1 MSERFSILPQ
11 RRTAQTADGLPRE
24 RLSLRVS
31 LGELEGLPQTTSSG
45 NTMIDSQGHFRLL
58 ASAAA
63 LMVAALLDAPAAPAA
78 AQTPP
83 ETASMYAY
91 VGSFTTAQRK
101 ARGDG
106 IHVYRSDPATG
117 TWTHVQQIGDLV
129 NPSYLALSRDQRFL
143 YSVHGDEGYATA
155 FALDPTGQATLLNRA
170 ATGGN
175 NGVREAVDRS
185 GKFLVMANYASGG
198 VAVLPIAPDG
208 SLKDQQQL
216 VQLPGEPG
224 PHRVEQTSSH
234 PHDIVFDPSNRFVLV
249 PDKGLDRVFVF
260 RFDSATGQLAA
271 TEQGS
276 VKSRPGAGP
285 RHLAFHPKLP
295 IVWVLNELDSTIA
308 TYRFDT
314 ERRTLTALQVMSTL
328 PTDFTGYSTTA
339 EIAVSPDGR
348 FVYGSNRGH
357 DSITIFAAN
366 PQGLLSVV
374 DWQPTQGRGPRF
386 IGLDPAGHFLYAAN
400 EQDDTVVTFHVDG
413 NSGKLTPTGQVIKNA
428 SPVTIVF
435 AGK

>member
-1 MSERFSILPQ
+1 MKSQ
-11 RRTAQTADGLPRE
+11 RTTLT
-24 RLSLRVS
+24 LS
-31 LGELEGLPQTTSSG
+31 
-45 NTMIDSQGHFRLL
+45 

-63 LMVAALLDAPAAPAA
+63 LMVAALVNTAAGPAA
-78 AQTPP
+78 AQIASGT
-83 ETASMYAY
+83 SMYAY

-106 IHVYRSDPATG
+106 IHVYRADAATG
-117 TWTHVQQIGDLV
+117 TWTHVQHIGDLV
-129 NPSYLALSRDQRFL
+129 NPSYLALSHDQRVL
-143 YSVHGDEGYATA
+143 YSVHGDEEYATA
-155 FALDPTGQATLLNRA
+155 FALDPETGAAKVLNRA
-170 ATGGN
+170 ATGGK
-175 NGVREAVDRS
+175 NGVREAVDPS
-185 GKFLVMANYASGG
+185 GKFLIVANYGSGS

-208 SLKDQQQL
+208 SLKDQHQL
-216 VQLPGEPG
+216 MQLPGEPG
-224 PHRVEQTSSH
+224 PHKVEQVSSH
-234 PHDIVFDPSNRFVLV
+234 PHDIVFDPSGRFVLV

-260 RFDSATGQLAA
+260 RFDAVTGRLTP
-271 TEQGS
+271 TEQGA

-308 TYRFDT
+308 TYRFDA
-314 ERRTLTALQVMSTL
+314 EHGALSALQVLTTL
-328 PTDFTGYSTTA
+328 PADFTGYSTTA

-357 DSITIFAAN
+357 DSVTIFTAG
-366 PQGLLSVV
+366 PQGLLNVAG
-374 DWQPTQGRGPRF
+374 WQPTEGSGPRF

-400 EQDDTVVTFHVDG
+400 EQGDDVVTFRVDPG
-413 NSGKLTPTGQVIKNA
+413 SGRLTPTGQAIKNA

>member
-1 MSERFSILPQ
+1 
-11 RRTAQTADGLPRE
+11 
-24 RLSLRVS
+24 
-31 LGELEGLPQTTSSG
+31 
-45 NTMIDSQGHFRLL
+45 
-58 ASAAA
+58 
-63 LMVAALLDAPAAPAA
+63 MVAALFVTLAQPTA

-83 ETASMYAY
+83 GPTAMYAY

-106 IHVYRSDPATG
+106 IHVYRTDPATG
-117 TWTHVQQIGDLV
+117 AWTHIQHIGDLV
-129 NPSYLALSRDQRFL
+129 NPSYLALSHDQRFL
-143 YSVHGDEGYATA
+143 YSVHGDEDYATA
-155 FALDPTGQATLLNRA
+155 FALDPVTGQAKLLNRA
-170 ATGGN
+170 ATGGK
-175 NGVREAVDRS
+175 NGVREAVDPS
-185 GKFLVMANYASGG
+185 GKFLVMANYASGS

-208 SLKDQQQL
+208 SLKTDGNF
-216 VQLPGEPG
+216 VVVLPGEPG
-224 PHRVEQTSSH
+224 PHKVEQMSSH
-234 PHDIVFDPSNRFVLV
+234 PHDVVFDPSGRFVLV

-260 RFDSATGQLAA
+260 HFVGETGFLAPSP
-271 TEQGS
+271 QGS

-308 TYRFDT
+308 TYQFDT
-314 ERRTLTALQVMSTL
+314 ELGALKALQVMSTL

-357 DSITIFAAN
+357 DSVTIFAAN

-374 DWQPTQGRGPRF
+374 GWQPTQGSGPRF

-400 EQDDTVVTFHVDG
+400 EQGDTVVTFAVEG
-413 NSGKLTPTGQVIKNA
+413 SSGKLTPTGQVVKNG